1 MSDAVLLEQKGMV
14 AILTINKP
22 KANQLSHDV
31 FETMRKYLDTLEIDK
46 SVCLL
51 LLVQVIKY
59 FALVPTYH
67 RALVISVPLIF

>member
-31 FETMRKYLDTLEIDK
+31 F
-46 SVCLL
+46 
-51 LLVQVIKY
+51 
-59 FALVPTYH
+59 
-67 RALVISVPLIF
+67 